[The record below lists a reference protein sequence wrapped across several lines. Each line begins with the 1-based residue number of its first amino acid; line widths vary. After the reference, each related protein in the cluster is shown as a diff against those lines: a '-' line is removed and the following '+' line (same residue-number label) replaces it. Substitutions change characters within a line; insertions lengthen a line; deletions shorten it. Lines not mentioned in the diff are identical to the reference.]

1 MARSQKKHDRVAFIA
16 CTSLAL
22 GIIVVMWVW
31 SVRSVVGAGV
41 QGTKQIY
48 SDVSDVAGE
57 ARRQT
62 TPDPATVAAIKAGI
76 MKVVTKKQDPSSASG
91 SSADASTTDSSTI
104 DAVAQLMK
112 NDVETY
118 GQEPK
123 N

>member
-1 MARSQKKHDRVAFIA
+1 MARSQHKHDKIGFYA
-16 CTSLAL
+16 CTALAL
-22 GIIVVMWVW
+22 GVIVVMWIF
-31 SVRSVVGAGV
+31 SVRSIVGQGV
-41 QGTKQIY
+41 QGTKQVF
-48 SDVSDVAGE
+48 SEVADVAGD

-62 TPDPATVAAIKAGI
+62 TPSPEAVAAVKEGLKSI
-76 MKVVTKKQDPSSASG
+76 VTKQAVVDE
-91 SSADASTTDSSTI
+91 SADEQATEAATI

>member
-1 MARSQKKHDRVAFIA
+1 MSRPQKKHDRIAFIA

-22 GIIVVMWVW
+22 GIIVLMWIW
-31 SVRSVVGAGV
+31 SVRAVVGQGV
-41 QGTKQIY
+41 QGSRQVF
-48 SDVSDVAGE
+48 SDVSATAG
-57 ARRQT
+57 AVRKQSA
-62 TPDPATVAAIKAGI
+62 PDPETIASIKEGLKSI
-76 MKVVTKKQDPSSASG
+76 VTKKTDDTATPATAPTSDP
-91 SSADASTTDSSTI
+91 TV

>member
-1 MARSQKKHDRVAFIA
+1 MARSQHKHDKIGFYA

-22 GIIVVMWVW
+22 GIIVVMWVF
-31 SVRSVVGAGV
+31 SVRSIVGDGV
-41 QGTKQIY
+41 QGTRQVF
-48 SDVSDVAGE
+48 SEVSSVAGE

-62 TPDPATVAAIKAGI
+62 TPNPEAVAAVKEGL
-76 MKVVTKKQDPSSASG
+76 KSVVTKRVVVDEP
-91 SSADASTTDSSTI
+91 ADEQTTEVKTI

-118 GQEPK
+118 GKEPK